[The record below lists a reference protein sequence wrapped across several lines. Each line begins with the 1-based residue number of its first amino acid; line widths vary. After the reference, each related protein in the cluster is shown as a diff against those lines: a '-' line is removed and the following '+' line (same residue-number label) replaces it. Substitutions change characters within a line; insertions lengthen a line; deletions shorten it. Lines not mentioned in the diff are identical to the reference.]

1 MDAVKNFRKELGE
14 KAFVSLTQSDLVKL
28 HAIQLDML
36 RDFIGFCEKH
46 DIVYYFTGGSA
57 LGAIRHKGFIPWDD
71 DIDIVVPRSDY
82 NVLLASFED
91 EFPDKYYVEAPNGK
105 HVGFMQM
112 MKIKKKG
119 TVLRELIS
127 KGPEYGVFVDVFPLE
142 YAPASKI
149 HQKCCEIGYF
159 LLKSLPYSVAF
170 YMLYDSIFRPYE
182 KECSP
187 RLRFSMRVKR
197 IWGKLLSKVSTD
209 KWLNGFDRMVQKK
222 TSCYYVVP
230 SGIHR
235 YSDECFPVD
244 YFYPPRK
251 VEFEGLAINVP
262 NKIESILT
270 CFYGDYMTPPPPAEI
285 SAYAHYFLAVDLGDE
300 CLPD

>member
-36 RDFIGFCEKH
+36 HDFIGFCEKH

-170 YMLYDSIFRPYE
+170 YMLYDRIFRPHE
-182 KECSP
+182 KDCSLNLRIHMKIK
-187 RLRFSMRVKR
+187 RL
-197 IWGKLLSKVSTD
+197 WGKILSIRSLRR
-209 KWLNGFDRMVQKK
+209 WLESFDTMIQKK
-222 TSCYYVVP
+222 ESKYYVNAA
-230 SGIHR
+230 GIFP
-235 YSDECFPVD
+235 YNKECFPVD
-244 YFYPPRK
+244 YYYPPRK
-251 VEFEGLAINVP
+251 ASFEGMEVLIP
-262 NKIESILT
+262 NKTEEILT
-270 CFYGDYMTPPPPAEI
+270 RFYGDFMTPPKNVSYTIKSFTDVKLME
-285 SAYAHYFLAVDLGDE
+285 DQND
-300 CLPD
+300 